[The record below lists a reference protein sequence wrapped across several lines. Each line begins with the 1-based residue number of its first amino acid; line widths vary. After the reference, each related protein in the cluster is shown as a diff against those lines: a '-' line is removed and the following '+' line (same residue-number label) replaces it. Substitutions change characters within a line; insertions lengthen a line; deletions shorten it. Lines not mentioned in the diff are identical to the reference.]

1 MQSDMYRL
9 TINNEAYPNVLS
21 NPNRTESSLIVKTS
35 GGFFV
40 GKKLL

>member
-1 MQSDMYRL
+1 MQSDMCRL
-9 TINNEAYPNVLS
+9 TINEAYPNVLS
-21 NPNRTESSLIVKTS
+21 HPNRTESSLIVKTS